1 MLVCYYIL
9 KKLILKLQIFYFQ
22 MVYKIVLFFKILS
35 NTLYINLWRKS
46 YKSQNK
52 ETKTHGS

>member
-22 MVYKIVLFFKILS
+22 MVYKIVLVFKVLS
-35 NTLYINLWRKS
+35 NTLYRWRKS